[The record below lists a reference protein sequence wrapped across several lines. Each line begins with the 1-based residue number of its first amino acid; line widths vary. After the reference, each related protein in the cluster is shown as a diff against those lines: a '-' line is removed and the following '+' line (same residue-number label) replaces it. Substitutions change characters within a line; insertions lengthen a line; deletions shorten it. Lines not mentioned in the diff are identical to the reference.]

1 MKKLLLGLFGMV
13 YSLSMLSAQQNV
25 QQAIDNTDSRFVN
38 EWLSAGH
45 DVNSV
50 LYINEQKMTPLAY
63 AAQVGNPEMV
73 RLLMKNGADI
83 HQKIEFQDALMYAAE
98 SGNMEIIEALIGA
111 GANPMNENKMG
122 KCARDIAQDNIHT
135 EAYNFLKLETE
146 KRLNLIRS
154 QRRK

>member
-1 MKKLLLGLFGMV
+1 MKKLILGLLGIICSF
-13 YSLSMLSAQQNV
+13 SMLNAQQNV
-25 QQAIDNTDSRFVN
+25 QQAINATDTRFIKEWIN
-38 EWLSAGH
+38 EGH

-63 AAQVGNPEMV
+63 ASQIGNAEMV
-73 RLLMKNGADI
+73 RLLMKSGADI
-83 HQKIEFQDALMYAAE
+83 HLKVDFQDALMFAAV
-98 SGNMEIIEALIGA
+98 SGNMEILEALINA

-122 KCARDIAQDNIHT
+122 KCARDIAQDNLHT
-135 EAYNFLKLETE
+135 AAYNFLKLETE